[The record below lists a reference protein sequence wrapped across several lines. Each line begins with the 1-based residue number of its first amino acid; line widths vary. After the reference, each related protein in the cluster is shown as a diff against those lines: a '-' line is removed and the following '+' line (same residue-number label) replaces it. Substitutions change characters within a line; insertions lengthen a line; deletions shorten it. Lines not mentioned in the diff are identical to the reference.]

1 MPGFFD
7 KEECVLHTDEFWSL
21 IERAQQTAEPQSECS
36 MLEAM
41 FRELIKLPE
50 PDLLQWYDQQS
61 AYIRLAET
69 PKLRLAAAIVNGHW
83 IDMPFTDFRAWLVM
97 QGRTVYERV
106 LADPDRLADVDF
118 RFRDAEWGYCKH
130 AAAFAHGW
138 KAGWQALRADGPAMQ
153 ELRAR
158 YPQHP
163 DLETEVQRIAT
174 GYILYHWMDP
184 DENEMPLERT
194 ALEKDVVA
202 VLDHA
207 GFTDELFHYKPSEEN
222 LQRQVRELAKEL
234 EIDSSE
240 AELSVSQA
248 LPSLTEKRLAWSE
261 QETRKG
267 GKQHACR

>member
-1 MPGFFD
+1 MNI
-7 KEECVLHTDEFWSL
+7 DEFWNL
-21 IERAQQTAEPQSECS
+21 IERARQTAEPQSECS

-41 FRELIKLPE
+41 FRELVKLPE
-50 PDLLQWYDQQS
+50 PDLLQWYDQLF

-69 PKLRLAAAIVNGHW
+69 PKLRLVEAVVNGHW
-83 IDMPFTDFRAWLVM
+83 IDMPFADFGAWLVM
-97 QGRTVYERV
+97 QGRAVYERV
-106 LADPDRLADVDF
+106 LADPDRLADLDF
-118 RFRDAEWGYCKH
+118 RFRDTEWGYCKH
-130 AAAFAHGW
+130 AAAFAYGG

-207 GFTDELFHYKPSEEN
+207 GFTDELFRHKPAEEP
-222 LQRQVRELAKEL
+222 LQRQVQELAKGL

-240 AELSVSQA
+240 VESPAPQA
-248 LPSLTEKRLAWSE
+248 LPKLTEKRLAWGE

-267 GKQHACR
+267 GEQHDCR